1 MSSQKPDTPMKRLK
15 NHFKRFHR
23 LTGRLTGKPVELYR
37 AQGRYIPWPFQPRQD
52 RHQPH
57 NGIGDDRKACMKGV
71 KSDFVR
77 FYHTSA
83 DSSFGFVFTFLETDS
98 PTVQFTIKAGDTVT
112 SFDAVSV
119 DVFKDQMNGLLK
131 VLEAKRGLTMKG
143 LLDALHA
150 TFVTDKAMDFDQV
163 VKEAQEE
170 VKQLAKPV
178 QTELLRENRQQQQLQ
193 DSIHAAEASWTKQV
207 EALPETKRIR
217 ELKKELAALE
227 KQQEAKRAAIKKDLC
242 INQLKRDF
250 DKRREAIAKLVA
262 KRDAV
267 LTKVQKKYPAFAAPR
282 ISAEVR
288 DKTWWKNGLPGE

>member
-15 NHFKRFHR
+15 DHFERFHR
-23 LTGRLTGKPVELYR
+23 MTRPLTGKPVELSK
-37 AQGRYIPWPFQPRQD
+37 AKVDYIPWPFQPRQD
-52 RHQPH
+52 RHHP
-57 NGIGDDRKACMKGV
+57 DKKTSFKRKSCTKGV
-71 KSDFVR
+71 QSDFLR

-83 DSSFGFVFTFLETDS
+83 SSSFGFVFTFRETDT
-98 PTVQFTIKAGDTVT
+98 PTVQFTIKADDEVMG
-112 SFDAVSV
+112 FEPMSV
-119 DVFKDQMNGLLK
+119 DAFRVKMNDLLK

-150 TFVTDKAMDFDQV
+150 TFVTDEALDIDQV

-178 QTELLRENRQQQQLQ
+178 QTDLLREKREQQQLQ
-193 DSIHAAEASWTKQV
+193 DSIHAAEASWVKQV

-217 ELKKELAALE
+217 ELKKELAELE

-242 INQLKRDF
+242 INQLKRDLV
-250 DKRREAIAKLVA
+250 KRREVIDKLA
-262 KRDAV
+262 TKREAV
-267 LTKVQKKYPAFAAPR
+267 LTKVKKKNPAFVGPR

-288 DKTWWKNGLPGE
+288 EKAWWKNGLPGE